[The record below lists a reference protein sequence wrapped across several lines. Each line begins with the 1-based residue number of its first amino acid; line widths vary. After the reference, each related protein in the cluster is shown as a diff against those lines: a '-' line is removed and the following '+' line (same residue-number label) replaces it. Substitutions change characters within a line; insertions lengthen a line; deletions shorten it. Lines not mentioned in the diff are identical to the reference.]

1 MLRVILEPLIGNIP
15 LVGAVTMF
23 FIRRPVSV
31 FLFNGFALCSNARP
45 FTYSCLFVCIICVET
60 GHQLDR
66 TYQPLGYPWIE
77 VSLYDGVD
85 LYAHSSCATCR
96 KSWSCTLW
104 ILFTRF
110 REVIVYLAAG
120 STEAFLGIE
129 LNSKTNRSELKSPSV
144 HWQLCVVA
152 SLKDSVGNSFS
163 FYSCQQTLWVNYPI
177 FHLFLCISIAIQKLL
192 KNSVCSSWVG
202 WHVTPLKQTVHLII
216 SNSKTFLVQY
226 WKEHSKVL
234 IH

>member
-85 LYAHSSCATCR
+85 LYAHSSCAICR

-129 LNSKTNRSELKSPSV
+129 LNSKTNRSELRSPSV

-152 SLKDSVGNSFS
+152 SLKDNVGNSFS
-163 FYSCQQTLWVNYPI
+163 FYSCQQT
-177 FHLFLCISIAIQKLL
+177 Q
-192 KNSVCSSWVG
+192 
-202 WHVTPLKQTVHLII
+202 
-216 SNSKTFLVQY
+216 
-226 WKEHSKVL
+226 
-234 IH
+234 

>member
-120 STEAFLGIE
+120 SQRLFLE
-129 LNSKTNRSELKSPSV
+129 LN
-144 HWQLCVVA
+144 
-152 SLKDSVGNSFS
+152 
-163 FYSCQQTLWVNYPI
+163 
-177 FHLFLCISIAIQKLL
+177 
-192 KNSVCSSWVG
+192 
-202 WHVTPLKQTVHLII
+202 
-216 SNSKTFLVQY
+216 
-226 WKEHSKVL
+226 
-234 IH
+234 